1 MATDLTAT
9 RPIVDD
15 SKHQTQEMRE
25 WSRSV
30 TKAVPL
36 TGEGSPEGVV
46 DAEQY
51 QTYINMLGVTG
62 SITWI
67 KMQSDIGGDTTKGW
81 VLQ

>member
-1 MATDLTAT
+1 
-9 RPIVDD
+9 
-15 SKHQTQEMRE
+15 MRE

-46 DAEQY
+46 AAEQY

-67 KMQSDIGGDTTKGW
+67 KMQPDIGGDVTQGW
-81 VLQ
+81 LLQ